1 MPGWSGITESPRK
14 EGGTVGVSREDVGR
28 IAELARLCPDEESMA
43 RLTSELNR
51 ILDHVRL
58 LGEVDISGIDESTRV
73 TEGALPFRNPRT
85 EPDRLTEGAP
95 ADRAPAWSEGFFS
108 VPRIAA
114 LDGDSTPAE
123 VG

>member
-1 MPGWSGITESPRK
+1 
-14 EGGTVGVSREDVGR
+14 VGVSREDVAR
-28 IAELARLCPDEESMA
+28 IAELARLCPDEEAMA

-58 LGEVDISGIDESTRV
+58 LEEVDVSGVDESTRV
-73 TEGALPFRNPRT
+73 TEGALPFRDPGT
-85 EPDRLTEGAP
+85 EPDLLTEGAP
-95 ADRAPAWSEGFFS
+95 ANCAPAWGEGFFS

-114 LDGDSTPAE
+114 LDGDNTPSE

>member
-1 MPGWSGITESPRK
+1 M
-14 EGGTVGVSREDVGR
+14 GVSRGDVAR
-28 IAELARLCPDEESMA
+28 IAELARLCPDEESMV

-58 LGEVDISGIDESTRV
+58 LEEVDISGIDESARV
-73 TEGALPFRNPRT
+73 TEGALPFRDART
-85 EPDRLTEGAP
+85 ESDPLTEGAP
-95 ADRAPAWSEGFFS
+95 ANRAPAWSEGFFS

-114 LDGDSTPAE
+114 LDGDGAPVRDSGPSGDGAPSE